1 MGRSVS
7 YLPNAKA
14 VVYFQ
19 FDEEEHVLFDYLIED
34 IQEHVTGLFPNM
46 ETCDEWVG
54 ENNVILRNGVVEIA
68 ISEYCGIVSLSVRT
82 DETDTAY
89 LSRKEEIALDEEAD
103 TWVEKNFNKAVRPW
117 AKMVKVGSF
126 SNGESVYEQVL
137 GS

>member
-54 ENNVILRNGVVEIA
+54 E
-68 ISEYCGIVSLSVRT
+68 
-82 DETDTAY
+82 
-89 LSRKEEIALDEEAD
+89 
-103 TWVEKNFNKAVRPW
+103 F
-117 AKMVKVGSF
+117 
-126 SNGESVYEQVL
+126 GENDFVNEFGFKL
-137 GS
+137 TK